1 MKLTVAQKI
10 LREHRAGTA
19 RANEAF
25 IPLKIDQV
33 LTQDATGTMVY
44 LQFEAIGLPRIQ
56 IPLAVSYV
64 DHNILQVDSRNPDD
78 HRFLQTAAAK
88 YGAYFSPPGNGIC
101 HQLHLENF
109 ARPGAVLLGSDSHTP
124 TCGGMGMIALG
135 CGGLDIAAAM
145 AGVPYELPRPK
156 IRQIRLTGRLRR
168 PWVTA
173 MDVSLELLR
182 RLTVRGGV
190 GWIHE
195 FQGPG
200 IGNLS
205 ISERATICNLGAEL
219 GATTSLFPSDEV
231 TRHFLRIRGRE
242 KEWQELLPDP
252 DSAGDDRLVL
262 DLSRV
267 EPLVAQPF
275 SPDRVAPLKDLIGLK
290 VDQVCIGS
298 CSNSSYEL
306 LNAVAR
312 LLKGRQLAPRL
323 NLLIN
328 PGSRQVLRSLSPV
341 GALDDLIAAGARILE
356 AGCGPCIGMGGAPPD
371 QGVSFRSYNRNFKGR
386 SGTINAQVYLAN
398 PLVGA
403 LIALKGE
410 VVDPFRTP
418 FMLPRSSW
426 KPPYKG
432 LDPLIESPALPGT
445 GPEILRGPNIKPI
458 PRGKPLAEDF
468 QASVLIKL
476 GDHVTT
482 DDILPGGSEV
492 LPFRSNIPAISRYT
506 FSRLDSTFAER
517 ALEARGGVILGGEN
531 YGQGSSREH
540 AALAP
545 MYLGIR
551 AVLAKSFARIHLNNL
566 INYGILPLVFENS
579 EDYLRLKQ
587 GDLLTFS
594 EVRKSIRKLKPVEVR
609 RGNEEKIIRL
619 RPQITANKVEVLLA
633 GGLLP
638 YLRRKIRMTIK

>member
-1 MKLTVAQKI
+1 MRLTVAQKI
-10 LREHRAGTA
+10 LREHQAVTA
-19 RANEAF
+19 RGDEAF

-56 IPLAVSYV
+56 VPLAVSYV

-145 AGVPYELPRPK
+145 AGVPYDLPRPK
-156 IRQIRLTGRLRR
+156 IRRIRLTGRLRR

-200 IGNLS
+200 IRHLS

-219 GATTSLFPSDEV
+219 GATTSLFPSDAV
-231 TRHFLRIRGRE
+231 TRQFLKIRGRE
-242 KEWQELLPDP
+242 KEWRELSPDP
-252 DSAGDDRLVL
+252 DSTGDDLLVL

-267 EPLVAQPF
+267 EPLAARPF

-298 CSNSSYEL
+298 CSNSSYAL

-312 LLKGRQLAPRL
+312 LLKGQRLAPRL

-328 PGSRQVLRSLSPV
+328 PGSRLVLRSLSAV

-386 SGTINAQVYLAN
+386 SGTLNAQVYLAN

-410 VVDPFRTP
+410 VVDPFRFP
-418 FMLPRSSW
+418 FTLPRSSW
-426 KPPYKG
+426 KPSFKG
-432 LDPLIESPALPGT
+432 LDPLIQTPSLPAT
-445 GPEILRGPNIKPI
+445 GQEILRGPNIKPI
-458 PRGKPLAEDF
+458 PRGKPLAENF
-468 QASVLIKL
+468 QAAVLIKL
-476 GDHVTT
+476 GDHITT
-482 DDILPGGSEV
+482 DDLLPGGSEI

-506 FSRLDSTFAER
+506 FSRLDATFAER
-517 ALEARGGVILGGEN
+517 ALEAKGGVILGGEN

-545 MYLGIR
+545 MFLGIR
-551 AVLAKSFARIHLNNL
+551 AVIAKSFARIHLNNL
-566 INYGILPLVFENS
+566 INYGILPLVFENP
-579 EDYLRLKQ
+579 EDYSRLGQ

-594 EVRKSIRKLKPVEVR
+594 GVRKSIRKLKAIEVR
-609 RGNEEKIIRL
+609 RGAEEKKFRL
-619 RPQITANKVEVLLA
+619 LPQVTANKVEVLLS

-638 YLRRKIRMTIK
+638 YLRKKLKK

>member
-1 MKLTVAQKI
+1 MGLTVAQKI
-10 LREHRAGTA
+10 LREHRAVTA
-19 RANEAF
+19 RADEAF

-124 TCGGMGMIALG
+124 TGGGMGMIAMG

-231 TRHFLRIRGRE
+231 TRQFLKIRGRE
-242 KEWQELLPDP
+242 KEWRELLPDP

-267 EPLVAQPF
+267 EPLAAQPF

-298 CSNSSYEL
+298 CSNSSFEL

-312 LLKGRQLAPRL
+312 LLKGRHLAPRL

-328 PGSRQVLRSLSPV
+328 PGSRQVLRSLSTV

-386 SGTINAQVYLAN
+386 SGTLNAQVYLAN

-410 VVDPFRTP
+410 VVDPFRYS
-418 FMLPRSSW
+418 L
-426 KPPYKG
+426 
-432 LDPLIESPALPGT
+432 
-445 GPEILRGPNIKPI
+445 
-458 PRGKPLAEDF
+458 
-468 QASVLIKL
+468 
-476 GDHVTT
+476 
-482 DDILPGGSEV
+482 
-492 LPFRSNIPAISRYT
+492 
-506 FSRLDSTFAER
+506 
-517 ALEARGGVILGGEN
+517 
-531 YGQGSSREH
+531 
-540 AALAP
+540 
-545 MYLGIR
+545 
-551 AVLAKSFARIHLNNL
+551 
-566 INYGILPLVFENS
+566 
-579 EDYLRLKQ
+579 
-587 GDLLTFS
+587 
-594 EVRKSIRKLKPVEVR
+594 
-609 RGNEEKIIRL
+609 
-619 RPQITANKVEVLLA
+619 
-633 GGLLP
+633 
-638 YLRRKIRMTIK
+638 